1 MRLDLGERALE
12 PDRALAGGG
21 FELLRDAAQR
31 VRPEVPRGARE
42 GVRLGRRRGGVA
54 GGDGRA
60 QPGQQRRQAVA
71 EPQQQAAHGRD
82 VEPEP
87 VDGSGDV
94 EPREGGGVLAGR
106 LRHRRGLGGPALQP
120 APQRAHEHLAVDGLR
135 DVVVHARR
143 GARVEIALH
152 RVRRHRED
160 RHARVARV
168 LADAPR
174 RLEAVHLRHLDVH
187 EDGRVA
193 ARVGPRHL
201 HGLAPVAR
209 HVELDPQPGQ
219 KLRRD
224 HLVRLVVL
232 GEEGA
237 HAGELAVEGRVV
249 GPAHRV
255 DPRALGLHHGVEE
268 RRGGDRLRQEDV
280 DADLGAALLLLP
292 AGVGAHQNQGQLA
305 GLGPGADLRRGLEA
319 VEAGQ
324 PPVEEHEAERVARA
338 GPVAL
343 LEQAQGLLG
352 RVHRH
357 RRDLPA
363 VEERLQQLPARR
375 RVLDDEHRPLA
386 HALRRPARQRLRARL
401 DAEAPGELEGAS
413 PPGLALDGQV
423 PAHQPREA
431 PADGEAE
438 PGAAVAARGR
448 AVGLG
453 EGLEEPRLLLGRDAD
468 AGVADGEAQGQ
479 LAVRLR
485 RPRRLDPH
493 EHLAAARELERVA
506 DEVRHHLAKPQRV
519 PDQAVGHRGQH
530 VHDQLDVLLDH
541 RRAVGLREL
550 LEQAAQAEGRRLQL
564 EPVGLDL
571 REVEQVVQDPE
582 QVAAPTRGRRTR
594 RSEPS
599 PRGPTRAR
607 TRAC

>member
-1 MRLDLGERALE
+1 M
-12 PDRALAGGG
+12 
-21 FELLRDAAQR
+21 
-31 VRPEVPRGARE
+31 
-42 GVRLGRRRGGVA
+42 
-54 GGDGRA
+54 
-60 QPGQQRRQAVA
+60 
-71 EPQQQAAHGRD
+71 
-82 VEPEP
+82 
-87 VDGSGDV
+87 
-94 EPREGGGVLAGR
+94 
-106 LRHRRGLGGPALQP
+106 
-120 APQRAHEHLAVDGLR
+120 
-135 DVVVHARR
+135 
-143 GARVEIALH
+143 
-152 RVRRHRED
+152 
-160 RHARVARV
+160 
-168 LADAPR
+168 
-174 RLEAVHLRHLDVH
+174 
-187 EDGRVA
+187 
-193 ARVGPRHL
+193 
-201 HGLAPVAR
+201 
-209 HVELDPQPGQ
+209 
-219 KLRRD
+219 
-224 HLVRLVVL
+224 
-232 GEEGA
+232 
-237 HAGELAVEGRVV
+237 

-338 GPVAL
+338 RPVAL
-343 LEQAQGLLG
+343 LQQAQGLLG

-375 RVLDDEHRPLA
+375 RVLDDEHRSLA
-386 HALRRPARQRLRARL
+386 HARGRPARGRPGARL
-401 DAEAPGELEGAS
+401 GPEAPGEEERAA
-413 PPGLALDGQV
+413 PPRLALDGQV

-506 DEVRHHLAKPQRV
+506 DEVRHDLAKPQRV
-519 PDQAVGHRGQH
+519 PDQPVGHRGQH

-541 RRAVGLREL
+541 RRAAGLREL

-571 REVEQVVQDPE
+571 REVEQVVEDPE
-582 QVAAPTRGRRTR
+582 QALRRGVGHRRVAARLVGQL
-594 RSEPS
+594 
-599 PRGPTRAR
+599 GLRAR